1 MGAMTLGSELAKLA
15 ASRISLKG
23 YHGAVTSWLSKTES
37 SPQRGRHARKVGCR
51 RTGRIVP
58 SNLVGKPRQR
68 YQLVAS
74 KSLRRARLEFTKLAV
89 FTEQPCREAT
99 AP

>member
-1 MGAMTLGSELAKLA
+1 VPPDTELTELAASRASLYGYHGAVTSWLCLLAMGAMTLGSELTELA

-37 SPQRGRHARKVGCR
+37 SPQRGRHARKAGCR

-58 SNLVGKPRQR
+58 SNLVGKPR
-68 YQLVAS
+68 
-74 KSLRRARLEFTKLAV
+74 
-89 FTEQPCREAT
+89 
-99 AP
+99 